1 MQTERQAAALQDYSN
16 QQESQ
21 NQQRRRDD
29 YEAYDFGREE
39 RLRREKQREQNKNN
53 YYSPT
58 SSSEEQE
65 QLRRKKARERQEE
78 QSQALF
84 SQQAIQQSQQ
94 EQERQRQQQAELAKK
109 KQQELASKEAEAQKK
124 ITEIAKQNELVLKQ
138 KAALANEEQNLKK
151 KEAQLQNTAQELQK
165 NQQALREQ
173 QYAKQVLEQQYEQAK
188 KNMEAQKTKGASREE
203 LLQAGRNIEDLKK
216 SLSENERKLQNI
228 QANQK
233 SEAALKSQ
241 VQELERERQAL
252 QQKEFELQA
261 KQDGLENL
269 RQKAKESIEQAK
281 NDQIALERH
290 IEQQER
296 NIEQNKQRLKEISDQ
311 EKAINQDKEKLEQR
325 QAAEQ
330 EKLGI
335 INAQINQLKNSM
347 SSNIL
352 EREKAQEAVKKLEKE
367 HLERGQNIANLQQL
381 KTNLA
386 TQAEQLMQNFNQI
399 QTQAE
404 QAQRAQEAAG
414 KKIISAE
421 KEHTVVAGAMMA
433 RQREADVLIN
443 NLSEI
448 AKEREQV
455 KASFEQKQNDLNA
468 ITEAIKESDKQKRAI
483 AVQQKNTQD
492 EISKASE
499 VLKKINNEIEN
510 LKDELKSERPKE
522 IPLKKVKDAYIVKE
536 FEEERPLE
544 PQGLKKVG
552 QFKFE
557 KKEFQET
564 FEQEEPEAF
573 KEEEFKEEQF
583 ADTGDPM
590 PDIPGFFEPP
600 KDDKPEDFPEIP
612 NPRSEIPL
620 LDLNNIKKINDPIQ
634 TINLKPLLDACNK
647 FHKQS
652 RLHKAIQEKINLF
665 KPAITIDEKAKT
677 DASEKIEALE
687 PKNASLNGLSQEITK
702 ALNSG
707 GITSDCLEILSAV
720 KTEDYLNIN
729 TYLQTDDVKKLLNP
743 LEKAF
748 IKHNKD
754 FNADTANKGKERAP
768 IPELGNSLQE
778 STKNILEM
786 LNFINE
792 NNIHNK
798 PTKLFNIE
806 TDSTYT
812 KEKIFLT
819 LILYMLDV
827 ITNANKLRTKW
838 QNAALSMNSTLTPF
852 FQNGLKE
859 NRNLYIELFC
869 ILIKKT
875 FNQIKNPAP
884 TVKTINKVNIE
895 SINFKTNLT
904 EALEEMI
911 NERSSESRILEY
923 YAWANLGLINGTKL
937 NAKTNKYMTP
947 DDDRLNSAIFK
958 DAVDKIFKNKPVSGG
973 DFKPD
978 SELDSTLHI
987 KLKDYIENGKNN
999 EEPPLAYKQALLS
1012 ENIIELQQDVIQ
1024 KLNEVYNKLPDHI
1037 KQNSFVKQH
1046 YESFTQASLNILK
1059 DSVITSENRTPIK
1072 TVTLSTKKDFLS
1084 KTSFNLINDTDIRD
1098 IDPTINIAPLIK
1110 AIKIL
1115 IKKDVAQSSNKI
1127 SIKQDDIAKSWGIL
1141 SSQLEQLNPAQNAK
1155 LEKQIK
1161 NISAI
1166 KNDLTSQK
1174 NEFSTTLSSII
1185 EKAKKISEIKK
1196 NGYQNDNSLLLIP
1209 RAEFNPETLANE
1221 NIKIIKDNIARI
1233 NSFLGL
1239 QQKSFSDA
1247 RDRVN
1252 QLESAHRT
1260 SIESKEDEDFKKM
1273 QSTATNVFA
1282 VLKQRQSMAKE
1293 LAAKK
1298 AAHKKAQEQLREA
1311 HESRQKEL
1319 KLDHKRRLK
1328 EFKEQKAAFEARAQR
1343 HEEDQFEA
1351 EAAARKQ
1358 YEKLKARIE
1367 EENKQ
1372 ALEKY
1377 EATLAEFELKKQAHD
1392 KTELEKQAARGAEIE
1407 ETNKINEEIK
1417 RKNLETKQAFDAKQ
1431 AATKGILNQKIAEQQ
1446 NVEGFIKSKA
1456 RAINDLNQALADE
1469 EAYQKTLG
1477 KKADKITL
1485 ELRQYKHQL
1494 DAIEEKA
1501 RELTRELDLL
1511 QREQSKDEIKIKNIQ
1526 EQLNQLHDQKDAAQK
1541 QVAIL
1546 NQQGQAIKQKLDEN
1560 AASKAKTNSLLEKEI
1575 DAYNKST
1582 AEVTKQQDKVKK
1594 LTIKLE
1600 QQAVDLKNK
1609 QQEKSELEKSLIAGE
1624 KMLQKYK
1631 TEEAKLLQEMIVLEQ
1646 INRDKAASLRTSKE
1660 QLKQTNAYLEEL
1672 LQKQRDIAN
1681 ALIRNA
1687 NDNSQNETVR
1697 YQNQKKLEE
1706 AGKQLAQKIN
1716 NADKN
1721 SQDLQREQI
1730 RLNNELQ
1737 RQQDAYN
1744 KKLEQV
1750 DRAATARSQAE
1761 KQANEL
1767 KSKLD
1772 QQNKIVGNL
1781 QQAIN
1786 KQQERFENL
1795 QADIA
1800 SSEKIIKQ
1808 DPSAKIKPSAKV
1820 VDNQAIKQ
1828 PPAPT
1833 KSEPPRYQVSQPN
1846 YQPIRPTYQ
1855 PVLNSSQRP
1864 FVIGQNP
1871 FGRNY
1876 WDR

>member
-1 MQTERQAAALQDYSN
+1 MQAERQAAAAQDFSN

-21 NQQRRRDD
+21 NQQQRRDD

-78 QSQALF
+78 QTQALF
-84 SQQAIQQSQQ
+84 SQQAIKQSQQ
-94 EQERQRQQQAELAKK
+94 EQERQRQQQAELARQ
-109 KQQELASKEAEAQKK
+109 KQQELSAKQAESQRK
-124 ITEIAKQNELVLKQ
+124 ITEISKQNELVLKQ

-151 KEAQLQNTAQELQK
+151 KEAKLQNTAQELQK

-188 KNMEAQKTKGASREE
+188 KNMETQKIKGASREE

-281 NDQIALERH
+281 NDQTELEKH
-290 IEQQER
+290 IDQQER
-296 NIEQNKQRLKEISDQ
+296 NIDQNKQRLKEISDQ
-311 EKAINQDKEKLEQR
+311 EKMINQNKEKLEQR

-330 EKLGI
+330 EKLGV

-367 HLERGQNIANLQQL
+367 QLEHGQNIANLQQL

-399 QTQAE
+399 NTQAE
-404 QAQRAQEAAG
+404 QAQRAQEAAD

-421 KEHTVVAGAMMA
+421 KEYEAVAQAMAA
-433 RQREADVLIN
+433 REKTAEGLIN

-448 AKEREQV
+448 AKEKEQV

-468 ITEAIKESDKQKRAI
+468 ITEAIKESDKQKRAF
-483 AVQQKNTQD
+483 AVQQKNAQD

-499 VLKKINNEIEN
+499 VLKKINDEIEN

-522 IPLKKVKDAYIVKE
+522 IPLKKVKDAYIIKE
-536 FEEERPLE
+536 FEGERPLE
-544 PQGLKKVG
+544 PQGLKTLG

-557 KKEFQET
+557 KKEFQEK

-634 TINLKPLLDACNK
+634 TINLKPLLDACEK

-652 RLHKAIQEKINLF
+652 KLHKAIQEKINSF

-677 DASEKIEALE
+677 DASEKIKKTKL
-687 PKNASLNGLSQEITK
+687 KNASLNGLSQEIAK

-707 GITSDCLEILSAV
+707 SIISQCLDILRLV

-729 TYLQTDDVKKLLNP
+729 TYLQTGKVKKLLNR
-743 LEKAF
+743 LENAF
-748 IKHNKD
+748 ITQNQK
-754 FNADTANKGKERAP
+754 FNEDTDNRGKELAP

-786 LNFINE
+786 LKFINK

-819 LILYMLDV
+819 LMLYMLDV
-827 ITNANKLRTKW
+827 ITGTNKLITNWK
-838 QNAALSMNSTLTPF
+838 NAARSMHEELTPF

-859 NRNLYIELFC
+859 NRNLYIKLFC

-895 SINFKTNLT
+895 SINFQTNLT
-904 EALEEMI
+904 DALEEMI

-958 DAVDKIFKNKPVSGG
+958 DAVDKIFKNEPVSAD

-978 SELDSTLHI
+978 SEFYPTFDI
-987 KLKDYIENGKNN
+987 NLKDYIENGKND
-999 EEPPLAYKQALLS
+999 EEPAIAYKQELVS

-1059 DSVITSENRTPIK
+1059 DSVITSENTTPIK
-1072 TVTLSTKKDFLS
+1072 PVTLSTKKDFLS
-1084 KTSFNLINDTDIRD
+1084 KTSFNLINNNDLFNVKSE
-1098 IDPTINIAPLIK
+1098 INIIHFIRTIKTLIK
-1110 AIKIL
+1110 E
-1115 IKKDVAQSSNKI
+1115 DVAQSSNKI
-1127 SIKQDDIAKSWGIL
+1127 SIKQDDIEKSWEIL

-1247 RDRVN
+1247 RYRVN

-1273 QSTATNVFA
+1273 QRTATNVFA

-1298 AAHKKAQEQLREA
+1298 AAHKKAQEQLRDA
-1311 HESRQKEL
+1311 HERRQKEL

-1328 EFKEQKAAFEARAQR
+1328 EFKEQKAAFAARAQR
-1343 HEEDQFEA
+1343 HEEGQLEA
-1351 EAAARKQ
+1351 EAAARKE
-1358 YEKLKARIE
+1358 YEKLKKEID
-1367 EENKQ
+1367 EENKE
-1372 ALEKY
+1372 ALKKHRAEL
-1377 EATLAEFELKKQAHD
+1377 TEFETKKQTHD
-1392 KTELEKQAARGAEIE
+1392 KSELEKQAERNLEIE
-1407 ETNKINEEIK
+1407 KTKKINEEIN
-1417 RKNLETKQAFDAKQ
+1417 RKNLDKQKAFDAKQ
-1431 AATKGILNQKIAEQQ
+1431 SAAKQSLNQKIAEIK

-1456 RAINDLNQALADE
+1456 QAIKDLTQAQAE
-1469 EAYQKTLG
+1469 EEDYQKTLG
-1477 KKADKITL
+1477 AKADKIIL
-1485 ELRQYKHQL
+1485 ELRQYQHRMN
-1494 DAIEEKA
+1494 AIEEKA
-1501 RELTRELDLL
+1501 RDLSRELDLL
-1511 QREQSKDEIKIKNIQ
+1511 QREQNKDERKIKNIQ
-1526 EQLNQLHDQKDAAQK
+1526 EQLNQLHDQKDAAK
-1541 QVAIL
+1541 QQVERL
-1546 NQQGQAIKQKLDEN
+1546 NQQGQAIKQELDQN
-1560 AASKAKTNSLLEKEI
+1560 AANQAKTNLLLKKEI

-1582 AEVTKQQDKVKK
+1582 SEVKK
-1594 LTIKLE
+1594 KQDQVHKITIALE
-1600 QQAVDLKNK
+1600 QQAVDINNK
-1609 QQEKSELEKSLIAGE
+1609 KQEKGELEKSLDAG
-1624 KMLQKYK
+1624 KQMLQKYK

-1646 INRDKAASLRTSKE
+1646 VNRDKAASLRTSKE

-1672 LQKQRDIAN
+1672 LQKQKGIAN
-1681 ALIRNA
+1681 ALISNA
-1687 NDNSQNETVR
+1687 NDKSQN
-1697 YQNQKKLEE
+1697 KKLRDQNKKNLDE
-1706 AGKQLAQKIN
+1706 AGKQIAQKIN
-1716 NADKN
+1716 DADKN

-1737 RQQDAYN
+1737 RQLDAYN
-1744 KKLEQV
+1744 KKADQF

-1772 QQNKIVGNL
+1772 QQNEIVGKL
-1781 QQAIN
+1781 QQVIDKQYN
-1786 KQQERFENL
+1786 SYEKQQ
-1795 QADIA
+1795 AGIA
-1800 SSEKIIKQ
+1800 SSKNEAKKQ
-1808 DPSAKIKPSAKV
+1808 EASPQVK
-1820 VDNQAIKQ
+1820 
-1828 PPAPT
+1828 PPAPS
-1833 KSEPPRYQVSQPN
+1833 KSEPPRYQVSKPN
-1846 YQPIRPTYQ
+1846 YQPIRPSYQ